1 MLTNIACAA
10 IIAVMYIKKV
20 TKRNKGSDSIY
31 EYLHLVENVRTP
43 DGPRQR
49 LILNLGKLD
58 ITPDLYKELANCID
72 GILHGQPALF
82 SPVPKIEQ
90 LARQAV
96 KEIVAKTSKPEPARE
111 EGSSEFIEVDIASI
125 ETSEVRSIGPE
136 YVCHSIWQE
145 LGLSEKL
152 LELGVSPH
160 VIPTLEMLV
169 VGRLVS
175 PGSELHTYTWAQ
187 QISAIYEL
195 IGSPLKP
202 SLSSLYRA
210 GDLLLQHKDA
220 LECHLS
226 TRERELFSL
235 KEKLCFFDLTN
246 TYFEGEMLAN
256 PKAKRGRS
264 KEKRTDCKLLTLA
277 LIIDSDGFAKYSH
290 VFEGNQYEGATLPTM
305 IEALEKSRPD
315 LGKHQTVIMDAG
327 IATAANITYLQ
338 QQKWHYIVV
347 NRGSDPFELDD
358 LEKMTAIRAD
368 AHGDILVEAVRRQ
381 DQSEIMLLC
390 RSKGRR
396 EKENS
401 MLSRQ
406 EKLFLERLEYYKK
419 GLSEKGHTKKYAK
432 ILEMIGRLREKY
444 PSASKLYEVLVTPD
458 ETRKGIA
465 IAITWNKHQG
475 KEHEDLWNGCYVLRT
490 DRTDLNDQEIWET
503 YIMLT
508 KIEKA
513 FQTLKTSLGLRPNF
527 HQKEQRADAHLFIS
541 VLAYH
546 LLHAIEWKLQKH
558 ADHRSWKTIRQILS
572 THQRLTLEF
581 QQKAPQGTEQKFMR
595 MCSKPEQEQKL
606 IYHAL
611 GIKETPLPRKK

>member
-1 MLTNIACAA
+1 
-10 IIAVMYIKKV
+10 MYIKKV
-20 TKRNKGSDSIY
+20 TKRNKDSDTIY

-43 DGPRQR
+43 EGPRQR

-58 ITPDLYKELANCID
+58 IAPDLYKELANCID

-82 SPVPKIEQ
+82 SPIPKIEQ
-90 LARQAV
+90 LAKLAV
-96 KEIVAKTSKPEPARE
+96 QEIISKTSKHEPATE
-111 EGSSEFIEVDIASI
+111 EGCSEFIEVNVASV
-125 ETSEVRSIGPE
+125 EASEIRTIGSE
-136 YVCHSIWQE
+136 HVCHSIWQE

-152 LELGVSPH
+152 LELGISPH

-169 VGRLVS
+169 IGRLVS

-187 QISAIYEL
+187 KISAIYEL
-195 IGSPLKP
+195 TGSPLKP

-220 LECHLS
+220 LESHLS

-235 KEKLCFFDLTN
+235 EEKVCFFDLTN

-290 VFEGNQYEGATLPTM
+290 VFAGNHYEGATLATM

-315 LGKHQTVIMDAG
+315 LSKDRTIIMDAG

-338 QQKWHYIVV
+338 EQKWHYIVV
-347 NRGSDPFELDD
+347 NRGSDPFKLDD
-358 LEKMTAIRAD
+358 LQKMTTIRAD
-368 AHGDILVEAVRRQ
+368 EQGDILVEALRCQ
-381 DQSEIMLLC
+381 EQGEIMLLC
-390 RSKGRR
+390 RSKGRK

-419 GLSEKGHTKKYAK
+419 GLSKKSHTKNYAK

-444 PSASKLYEVLVTPD
+444 SGASKLYEVLVSQD
-458 ETRKGIA
+458 DAKKGNA
-465 IAITWNKHQG
+465 ADITWNKRQG
-475 KEHEDLWNGCYVLRT
+475 KEHEAFWNGCYVLRT

-546 LLHAIEWKLQKH
+546 ILHAIEWKLQKH
-558 ADHRSWKTIRQILS
+558 ADHRNWKTIRQILS
-572 THQRLTLEF
+572 THQRLTMAF
-581 QQKAPQGTEQKFMR
+581 QQKSPQGIEQRFIR
-595 MCSKPEQEQKL
+595 MCSKPEPEQKM

-611 GIKETPLPRKK
+611 GIRETPLPRKK